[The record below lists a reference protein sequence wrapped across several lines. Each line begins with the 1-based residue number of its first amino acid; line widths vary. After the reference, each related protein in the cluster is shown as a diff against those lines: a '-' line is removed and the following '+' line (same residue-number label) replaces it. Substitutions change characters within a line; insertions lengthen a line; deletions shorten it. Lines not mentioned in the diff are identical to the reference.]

1 MTRSP
6 CLFLAL
12 LGLAAV
18 SSAVR
23 AQVGPLEWEGFIAVR
38 AGVADGPVGWPE
50 GGFGRLYAGG
60 DTDDDFQGFFRPE
73 AQVGLHW
80 QSDGSWSGRLHAA
93 TRIEDGDVPGPGL
106 GVTEAWLGY
115 QRAVGSS
122 SELRARAGLFFFPSS
137 QENVDPLWGSPYT
150 LSYSAVNSWF
160 AEEFRPIGLDL
171 EQSFF
176 TPSGSILRLG
186 GTVFGGND
194 QLGTLV
200 AWRGWAMHD
209 RLSLVDES
217 LALPPVFSLESEGAF
232 GQFQRPFR
240 TTAFGRD
247 LDGQPGYALRAVF
260 DHDSRVNVQLA
271 WVDNRGDR
279 ELHDDEYAWRTGF
292 WLLGGFWGVSERLEL
307 IFEATRGN
315 TRMNFPGS
323 PWVDVDFHAAY
334 LMASYSSDHGRWSI
348 RHDRFGAA
356 DRIGNPAWG
365 VFDDRGKAWTLAWIR
380 QFSDRHRLAAELLWL
395 DSRRPVAQASGGP
408 LDTSGQTLTLE
419 WRWLF

>member
-1 MTRSP
+1 VKCFSP
-6 CLFLAL
+6 LLFAL
-12 LGLAAV
+12 LGLGLAPC
-18 SSAVR
+18 STSA
-23 AQVGPLEWEGFIAVR
+23 QTDPFDWEGFLGVR
-38 AGVADGPVGWPE
+38 AGVGEGPVGWPE

-60 DTDDDFQGFFRPE
+60 DSDADFQGFARLE
-73 AQVGLHW
+73 SQIGLNW
-80 QSDGSWSGRLHAA
+80 QSGGSWSGRVHAA
-93 TRIEDGDVPGPGL
+93 ARYEDSEVPGPGL

-115 QRAVGSS
+115 QQAVGSS

-137 QENVDPLWGSPYT
+137 QENIDPLWGSPYT
-150 LSYSAVNSWF
+150 LNFSAINSWF

-176 TPSGSILRLG
+176 TPADSIWRLG
-186 GTVFGGND
+186 ATIFGGND
-194 QLGTLV
+194 QLGTLI

-217 LALPPVFSLESEGAF
+217 LALPPVFSLSPDGVF

-247 LDGQPGYALRAVF
+247 LDGRPGYALRAGF
-260 DHDSRVNVQLA
+260 DFKGKASAQLA

-279 ELHDDEYAWRTGF
+279 NLHKDEYAWRTGF
-292 WLLGGFWGVSERLEL
+292 WLLNGFWSVSERLEVIL
-307 IFEATRGN
+307 EATRGN

-334 LMASYSSDHGRWSI
+334 LMVSRATDHGRWSI
-348 RHDRFGAA
+348 RHDRFGVA
-356 DRIGNPAWG
+356 DRIDNPAWG
-365 VFDDRGKAWTLAWIR
+365 VFDDRGKAWTLAYIR
-380 QFSDRHRLAAELLWL
+380 QVDERHRLAAELLWL
-395 DSRRPVAQASGGP
+395 ASQRPVALVSGGP
-408 LDTSGQTLTLE
+408 LDTSGGTLTLE

>member
-1 MTRSP
+1 VKP
-6 CLFLAL
+6 LFLVL
-12 LGLAAV
+12 FGLFCWAFPV
-18 SSAVR
+18 SVVWS
-23 AQVGPLEWEGFIAVR
+23 QDDPIEWQGFIGVR
-38 AGVADGPVGWPE
+38 GGVADGPLAWPE

-60 DTDDDFQGFFRPE
+60 DAGEDFQTHARIE
-73 AQVGLHW
+73 SQVSLNW
-80 QSDGSWSGRLHAA
+80 QSSGSWSGRLHAA
-93 TRIEDGDVPGPGL
+93 ARYEDSDVPGPGL

-115 QRAVGSS
+115 QRAVGAN

-137 QENVDPLWGSPYT
+137 QENIDPLWGSPYT
-150 LSYSAVNSWF
+150 LSFSAINAWF

-171 EQSFF
+171 EQSVF
-176 TPSGSILRLG
+176 TSSDSIWNLG
-186 GTVFGGND
+186 ATLFGGND

-209 RLSLVDES
+209 RLSLLDES
-217 LALPPVFSLESEGAF
+217 LALPPVFSLEADGVF

-247 LDGQPGYALRAVF
+247 LDSRPGYALRAGF
-260 DHDSRVNVQLA
+260 EHKGRAGAQLA

-279 ELHDDEYAWRTGF
+279 GLHDDEYAWRTGF
-292 WLLGGFWGVSERLEL
+292 WLLGGFFSLSERMEL

-334 LMASYSSDHGRWSI
+334 LLASYASDQGRWSI
-348 RHDRFGAA
+348 RHDRFGAS

-365 VFDDRGKAWTLAWIR
+365 VFDDRGQAWTLAWIR
-380 QFSDRHRLAAELLWL
+380 QFDERHRLGVELLWL
-395 DSRRPVAQASGGP
+395 DSRRPVALASGGP
-408 LDTSGQTLTLE
+408 LDTSGRTLTLE